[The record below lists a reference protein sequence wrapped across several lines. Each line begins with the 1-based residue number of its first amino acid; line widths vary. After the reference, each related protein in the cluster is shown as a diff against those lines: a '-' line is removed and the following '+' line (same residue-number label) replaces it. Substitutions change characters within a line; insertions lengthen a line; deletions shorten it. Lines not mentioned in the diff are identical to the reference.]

1 MELGSKAL
9 FFFSALGVFNGL
21 IVSIYVLFF
30 NSKKTLSNYLLG
42 FLLMA
47 LSIRIGKSVAFYF
60 DYSLPKIYLQ
70 IGLTACFFI
79 GPFLYN
85 YVKSEVNKVE
95 KLPKNWLLMF
105 TLWMVIALG
114 FGLTFP
120 YQTNP
125 ELWGKIVV
133 PIIYLQ
139 WGIHIALVFIAFI
152 PLFKKLLNKEKLM
165 PIESWVIFVA
175 VAITILFM
183 FYVWA
188 YLSITKGSYING
200 ALYFSVFMY
209 LVGFVLLYR
218 KKESDSSTSTLPKYA
233 DKKMDDDEADRLYS
247 MLQKAMEDKVLY
259 KNPNL
264 KVSDLANEINITSH
278 QLSQLL
284 NDNKATNFTLF
295 VNEYRIEE
303 ACRMLSKNS
312 IYTIDAI
319 GYEVGFNS
327 KSTFFATFKKIK
339 GLTPSAFQ
347 KSGIPNL

>member
-9 FFFSALGVFNGL
+9 FFFSALGAFNGL
-21 IVSIYVLFF
+21 IVSIYVIFF
-30 NSKKTLSNYLLG
+30 NSKKTVSNYLLG
-42 FLLMA
+42 ALLMA
-47 LSIRIGKSVAFYF
+47 LSIRIGKSVAFHF
-60 DYSLPKIYLQ
+60 DYTLPKTYLQ

-79 GPFLYN
+79 GPFLFY
-85 YVKSEVNKVE
+85 YIKSELDKVTI
-95 KLPKNWLLMF
+95 LPKNWLRMLI
-105 TLWMVIALG
+105 LWLVIALS

-120 YQTNP
+120 YQTNQ
-125 ELWGKIVV
+125 ELWRNVVV
-133 PIIYLQ
+133 PVIYLQ
-139 WGIHIALVFIAFI
+139 WGIHIAFVFVAFI
-152 PLFKKLLNKEKLM
+152 PLLRKVLNKEKLM
-165 PIESWVIFVA
+165 PIESWVVFVA
-175 VAITILFM
+175 VAITILFG

-188 YLSITKGSYING
+188 ILNITKGSYING

-218 KKESDSSTSTLPKYA
+218 KKENDSSSPTTPKYA
-233 DKKMDDDEADRLYS
+233 DKKMDDDEADRLFT
-247 MLQKAMEDKVLY
+247 MLQKVMEEKALY

-264 KVSDLANEINITSH
+264 KVSDLANEINISSH

-284 NDNKATNFTLF
+284 NDNKATSFALF

-303 ACRMLSKNS
+303 ACKMLSNET

-347 KSGIPNL
+347 KSVIPNL